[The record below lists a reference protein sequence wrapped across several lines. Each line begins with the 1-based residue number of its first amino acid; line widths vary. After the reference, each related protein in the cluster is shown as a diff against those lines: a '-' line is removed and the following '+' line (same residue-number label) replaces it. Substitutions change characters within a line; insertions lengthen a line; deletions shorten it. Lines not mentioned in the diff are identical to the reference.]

1 MPVGRSDGC
10 RSTTW
15 CHETCAMVKTR
26 PDQRSTDAGSIS
38 RTALTQTAQNRL
50 RRGALYTYS
59 IPLTSWGKSE
69 PVRPTDPMPRTARK
83 KMSRKRPTDRPSAAR
98 SAAIFLSRK
107 RPTDRPSAARSAA
120 IF

>member
-38 RTALTQTAQNRL
+38 RTALTRTAQNRL

-98 SAAIFLSRK
+98 SSPIF
-107 RPTDRPSAARSAA
+107 
-120 IF
+120 